1 MLSSISAM
9 DHKLEVRRSRHGNI
23 DDLLAQMS
31 ANVEADTESIH
42 KMNQEQA
49 GTNNRTASL
58 LQRKTTWRRLI
69 FTCSPGTGCM

>member
-1 MLSSISAM
+1 M

-49 GTNNRTASL
+49 STNNRTASL
-58 LQRKTTWRRLI
+58 LQRKTCGESSFCTG
-69 FTCSPGTGCM
+69 SPGTGDTCK